1 MTTAPHV
8 PAPRPALSARERIAW
23 RRAADELLIAAI
35 FGAGHEPLRAS
46 ELASPQAAAP
56 TSRPDAITP

>member
-1 MTTAPHV
+1 MTTATHV
-8 PAPRPALSARERIAW
+8 PAPRQPLSPRERVAW

-35 FGAGHEPLRAS
+35 FGAGTEPFRS
-46 ELASPQAAAP
+46 GASPVAAP